1 MNMSLIKMYEVTKK
15 FVHKKRRTYA
25 LKGVHLKVEKG
36 DFMVVIGPS
45 GSGKTTLLNMMS
57 GMDHP
62 TKGTVLFKDRN
73 FMDLTEDEKAVLRK
87 ENLGFVFQFF
97 NLIDH
102 LTVQENVEIPLLTT
116 DIPRREIRE
125 RAFDQLANV
134 DPRLIEK
141 KDRSPVQLSGGEK
154 QRVAIARALVN
165 NPEILMADE
174 PVAQLERETAD
185 KILDLFKGLNTKGD
199 KTIVVV
205 TTDERLFEETKD
217 VVTKEVRI
225 EGGEI
230 QEINE

>member
-1 MNMSLIKMYEVTKK
+1 
-15 FVHKKRRTYA
+15 
-25 LKGVHLKVEKG
+25 
-36 DFMVVIGPS
+36 
-45 GSGKTTLLNMMS
+45 
-57 GMDHP
+57 
-62 TKGTVLFKDRN
+62 
-73 FMDLTEDEKAVLRK
+73 
-87 ENLGFVFQFF
+87 
-97 NLIDH
+97 DH

-165 NPEILMADE
+165 NPEIIMADE

-185 KILDLFKGLNTKGD
+185 KILDLFKELNTKGD
-199 KTIVVV
+199 KTIVIV
-205 TTDERLFEETKD
+205 TTDERLFKETKN

-230 QEINE
+230 QKINE